1 MAEDKVLNR
10 EQLRAKKPVQIIPKM
25 YDFILWMIRKV
36 DKFPRSQKFVL
47 GDRIESALLDSL
59 SMLVEAQYSPARE
72 KLVILRRVNLN
83 LEQIRFLI
91 RVSKDLRFLSLG
103 AYEFSARSLNEIGR
117 QLGGWMKVS
126 G

>member
-72 KLVILRRVNLN
+72 KLVV
-83 LEQIRFLI
+83 
-91 RVSKDLRFLSLG
+91 
-103 AYEFSARSLNEIGR
+103 
-117 QLGGWMKVS
+117 
-126 G
+126 